1 MKKIYL
7 FLALCL
13 MGSVSMLAKD
23 YYTVDGLDGD
33 RMYASV
39 KELKVGEQYFIAN
52 PRSNGGYFTPTGL
65 SSALSSSALY
75 EFVEFGTDAKGA
87 KTYILKNV
95 ESGKY
100 FDGSSF
106 TGYTTKD
113 DRAWVF
119 TAMPAQVFNAVQNEN
134 GKYEVNWDEYEW
146 DPRTATQDYDTN
158 SNYVLAEDFVSGDET
173 AYVFCEANSANGN
186 YICCY
191 GGLASYKD
199 TNCWYL
205 AKPKKLSGYDAMEP
219 CANDIFGEGG
229 EFNVENYT
237 IGTGPGEYSAAAV
250 EAMQKAYEE
259 FMNLYNNGGTDEQC
273 NAAIAAL
280 QEAWENLQKSMGAL
294 TDGQYYRFW
303 NWRDGG
309 SYQACMYDD
318 GTNVRWTQNYTA
330 PEQLDTD
337 GAVYVWRLVQKDGK
351 NYFQNYYT
359 GRFLS
364 DVNGMSQVFPTTAT
378 AQTSFV
384 ISSTDEA
391 GAFNIRG
398 EERNEN
404 WGMHTQVNGLAVVYW
419 NAGSSSENQGS
430 LWRVETMPAEQIEAL
445 ESQLAQARLNQEL
458 KEALGEANA
467 TYNKGFSY
475 KQYLNSVEEQ
485 MTFNRSETGE
495 GSEAAIHDGD
505 PSTYY
510 HSFWSQ
516 SGDMGQPHWFQ
527 VQMEEPVSE
536 LVFDITRRG
545 INANKNGAVTR
556 WVIVGTNDESVASD
570 DVYESGDFRATLDA
584 YKDTWATYEEFA
596 GEYDQQVIW
605 NGTTYNN
612 ALMSGEVKFAT
623 PVKYVRFLAAGRMG
637 DTFATEEQVTEEE
650 ADPFLPYTY
659 GDTPASNIYM
669 CVGELVIRSKEVDK
683 ETSLIYAI
691 PEAVRTRLEAAIA
704 KAKEEL
710 AAGAA
715 TQATIDELRAA
726 YKAFLEVFP
735 EPEVVKDL
743 VADVRDWV
751 ENSVTGTDEGC
762 YAEGAV
768 EALAKAADAAEGQ
781 VKDVMTMDE
790 INAVKKQLDDALAAF
805 HAQLV
810 LPAATNCMIISQSE
824 GAAGQSRM
832 FARRPGHS
840 TIGWGAYD
848 EEEGTSKVVEDLQA
862 INYLWRLERGEGRT
876 FQLFNYGTGC
886 YVAAVDTVGPAIKMT
901 TEKAEALNFTLQ
913 GSRTEVPAFNIVCA
927 PGVFINFQP
936 GGQAIVTWGSAKGYD
951 NSAVT
956 FEEFD
961 AEDWGDKHL
970 TNVEFQ
976 VGVPQVVTFP
986 YEVSLGSTLV
996 PCYSLLGQD
1005 ANGDYQFKQYTDG
1018 AVVPAAT
1025 PILMYTEEDEGYDS
1039 EEFEL
1044 TAESLGAIKYVT
1056 DAAHAVNN
1064 QNGMVGVLED
1074 VVLPEGCGFFH
1085 KYESIHHLVATDAGE
1100 GVLAGQG
1107 YFVVDTKTEVKGDLT
1122 IVGSKSITATFAEST
1137 GINQATVIDQR
1148 ISRGTFNLMGQKVE
1162 GKLPAGLYI
1171 VNGKKYLVK

>member
-7 FLALCL
+7 FMMLCL
-13 MGSVSMLAKD
+13 VGSVSMLAKD
-23 YYTVDGLDGD
+23 YYTIDGLDGD

-52 PRSNGGYFTPTGL
+52 PRSNGGYFTPAGL
-65 SSALSSSALY
+65 SKQLSSSALY
-75 EFVEFGTDAKGA
+75 EFVEFGTDSKGA

-119 TAMPAQVFNAVQNEN
+119 TAMPAQVFNAVQNES
-134 GKYEVNWDEYEW
+134 GKYEVNWDEHEW

-205 AKPKKLSGYDAMEP
+205 AKPKKLSGYEAMEP

-229 EFNVENYT
+229 DFNADNFT

-250 EAMQKAYEE
+250 EAMQKAYEN

-303 NWRDGG
+303 NWRDSG

-318 GTNVRWTQNYTA
+318 GTNVRWTQSYTA

-419 NAGSSSENQGS
+419 NAGSSTENQGS

-458 KEALGEANA
+458 KEVLATANS
-467 TYNKGFSY
+467 TYQKGFTY
-475 KQYLNSVEEQ
+475 KQYLSSVEEQ
-485 MTFNRSETGE
+485 MTFNRTETEE

-505 PSTYY
+505 PSTFY

-527 VQMEEPVSE
+527 VEMEEPVSE
-536 LVFDITRRG
+536 FVFDITRRG

-556 WVIVGTNDESVASD
+556 WAIVGTNDEGLAAD
-570 DVYESGDFRATLDA
+570 DTYESGDFRATLNT
-584 YKDTWATYEEFA
+584 YKESWTNYVEFT

-637 DTFATEEQVTEEE
+637 DTYATEEQIAEEE
-650 ADPFLPYTY
+650 ADPFLPVSY

-669 CVGELVIRSKEVDK
+669 CVGELVIRSKEVDM
-683 ETSLIYAI
+683 EHSMIGAI
-691 PEAVRTRLEAAIA
+691 PAEIRTRLENAIA
-704 KAKEEL
+704 KAQAEL

-715 TQATIDELRAA
+715 TQETITELQAA
-726 YKAFLEVFP
+726 YEAFLEVFP

-743 VADVRDWV
+743 VAEMRDWV
-751 ENSVTGTDEGC
+751 ENSVAGTDEGC
-762 YAEGAV
+762 YSQ
-768 EALAKAADAAEGQ
+768 EAIDALEKAAEAAEGQ

-790 INAVKKQLDDALAAF
+790 IKAVKAQIEAAF
-805 HAQLV
+805 DAFHSALV
-810 LPAATNCMIISQSE
+810 LPTAENCMIISQSE

-832 FARRPGHS
+832 FVRRPGHS
-840 TIGWGAYD
+840 PIGWGGYS
-848 EEEGTSKVVEDLQA
+848 EEEGTDKVIEDLED

-876 FQLFNYGTGC
+876 FSLFNYGTGT
-886 YVAAVDTVGPAIKMT
+886 YIAAVDTVGPAIKMT
-901 TEKAEALNFTLQ
+901 PAKAEALKFTLQ
-913 GSRTEVPAFNIVCA
+913 GSRTAEPAFNIVCA

-961 AEDWGDKHL
+961 AEDWTASHL
-970 TNVEFQ
+970 TNVYFE
-976 VGVPQVVTFP
+976 VGTPMVLTFP
-986 YEVSLGSTLV
+986 YEVNLGSTLV
-996 PCYSLLGQD
+996 PCYSLIGQD
-1005 ANGDYQFKQYTDG
+1005 ANGDYQFKQYADG
-1018 AVVPAAT
+1018 ATIPAAT
-1025 PILMYTEEDEGYDS
+1025 PILFYAEEDPGYES

-1044 TAESLGAIKYVT
+1044 TAENLGSIQYVT
-1056 DAAHAVNN
+1056 DAAHTFNN

-1100 GVLAGQG
+1100 GVYSGYG
-1107 YFVVDTKTEVKGDLT
+1107 YFVQGTKTEVKGDLT
-1122 IVGSKSITATFAEST
+1122 IVGSKSITATFTEST
-1137 GINQATVIDQR
+1137 GINQATVINQKN
-1148 ISRGTFNLMGQKVE
+1148 SRGTFNLMGQKVE

-1171 VNGKKYLVK
+1171 VNGKKYIVK